1 MEKFNDEFY
10 SKLLDYLEEKQYLG
24 FHWGSDTYQEYYW
37 WVEDSNLGCKGLLTL
52 KELVEDVFSKIKYLA
67 ADY

>member
-1 MEKFNDEFY
+1 MNKFDDESY
-10 SKLLDYLEEKQYLG
+10 IKLLDYLEEKQYLG

-37 WVEDSNLGCKGLLTL
+37 WIEDKDLGRKGVLTL
-52 KELVEDVFSKIKYLA
+52 KQLVEDIFSKIKYLT